1 MIKLIQ
7 KLNYLYFINMQKK
20 LCVLNFFLS
29 SIHLSF
35 MYILILPKEND
46 RNISLKSLLLNVDF
60 QTLYITIKSRNRI
73 PQTNSSL

>member
-1 MIKLIQ
+1 
-7 KLNYLYFINMQKK
+7 MQKK